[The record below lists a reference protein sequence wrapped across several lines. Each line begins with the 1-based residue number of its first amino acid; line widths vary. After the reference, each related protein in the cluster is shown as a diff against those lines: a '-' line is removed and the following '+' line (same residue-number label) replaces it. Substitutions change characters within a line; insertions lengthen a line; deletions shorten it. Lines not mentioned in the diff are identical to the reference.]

1 MSFQVAFPSYITVA
15 FTHEVLDLKY
25 RSTELEP
32 VDSNTTPVPRILY
45 RIAEHVFYACF
56 VHDTKYS
63 HGYYGCL
70 QYKVSKSVTVLL
82 DYHLLNVSCDNRIV
96 SLHCRDLPFWGWG
109 LSYSSFVYIVK

>member
-45 RIAEHVFYACF
+45 RIESSTDLQQRYRIFYSSPTIF
-56 VHDTKYS
+56 PKFDPP
-63 HGYYGCL
+63 L
-70 QYKVSKSVTVLL
+70 EQE
-82 DYHLLNVSCDNRIV
+82 
-96 SLHCRDLPFWGWG
+96 HCRACILCMFC
-109 LSYSSFVYIVK
+109 S

>member
-45 RIAEHVFYACF
+45 RIESST
-56 VHDTKYS
+56 D
-63 HGYYGCL
+63 L
-70 QYKVSKSVTVLL
+70 Q
-82 DYHLLNVSCDNRIV
+82 
-96 SLHCRDLPFWGWG
+96 
-109 LSYSSFVYIVK
+109 